1 MDALI
6 EKLEAFPAYVFRL
19 VLYPFDPDHRIFILY
34 LATSAIIAYGIY
46 RVSKPKATSAS
57 PSFLKFLFPK
67 SVWSHPSAWLDL
79 RYFFFHNLVGHFL
92 MLGLGI
98 WAMSVSF
105 EWVSGGSAFHEA
117 VRASNSA
124 TLLDLA
130 ITILYML
137 VYTLVVDFIGYGS
150 HYLQHKLPILWHFH
164 KVHHS
169 APVMHP
175 LTNFREHP
183 VDNLF
188 YKLVIG
194 FGGGLV
200 AGLMINV
207 TGYVPAL
214 PTLIGV
220 PVLMFAFN
228 VVGYNLRHS
237 HIWLRWPGRWSMI
250 FPSPAHHHIHHS
262 CHPDHIDKNFAFV
275 FPMWDVIFKT
285 YHVPEDNRDV
295 RFGVAE
301 GEAEGLTSCLRLY
314 AVPFRDAASCAWRAI
329 VGWTAPRRASIR
341 SDEAPSLAGA
351 LFDETPQ
358 SRLDR

>member
-1 MDALI
+1 MEALI
-6 EKLEAFPAYVFRL
+6 EKLEALPVYALRL
-19 VLYPFDPDHRIFILY
+19 VLYPFYPDHRIYVLY

-46 RVSKPKATSAS
+46 RARKSNATSAS

-67 SVWSHPSAWLDL
+67 NVWSHPSAWLDV
-79 RYFFFHNLVGHFL
+79 RYFFFHQLVGHFL
-92 MLGLGI
+92 MLGLGA
-98 WAMSVSF
+98 WAMSVAF
-105 EWVSGGSAFHEA
+105 GWVSGGSAFHEA
-117 VRASNSA
+117 VRASNSS

-130 ITILYML
+130 VTILYML
-137 VYTLVVDFIGYGS
+137 VYAVVIDFIGYGS

-169 APVMHP
+169 AAVMHP

-183 VDNLF
+183 VDNLT
-188 YKLVIG
+188 YKLLIG
-194 FGGGLV
+194 FGGGFI
-200 AGLMINV
+200 AGLMVKI

-220 PVLMFAFN
+220 PVLFFAFN
-228 VVGYNLRHS
+228 AVGYNLRHS
-237 HIWLRWPGRWSMI
+237 HIWLRWRGRWSKI

-262 CHPDHIDKNFAFV
+262 CHPDHIDKNFAFI

-301 GEAEGLTSCLRLY
+301 GEAKGLTSCLRLY
-314 AVPFRDAASCAWRAI
+314 AVPFRDAGSCAWAAI
-329 VGWTAPRRASIR
+329 VSWTASRRATFQ
-341 SDEAPSLAGA
+341 SDDTPSLTGD
-351 LFDETPQ
+351 LFDGSPQ